1 MTTDSPQRSP
11 QGSARPLQQDR
22 REFLKL
28 AAAIPTALAATQAR
42 GADAPADKAKPAD
55 TTPMPQIQLGK
66 YSISRLIVGCHNV
79 DGGSHVSPFLD
90 KEMHDYYTPE
100 RAVQT
105 LRHCEEVGINTWQ
118 GHERGTLLM
127 SSDRTPAGGFREQ
140 AERILAGATPDC
152 SGRSGTGSVVVLRR
166 GYWRKSHDITFDPY
180 EKLLPRENLV
190 HVGTDTELALDAEF
204 HYPKYQVFLRFRKP
218 SPK

>member
-66 YSISRLIVGCHNV
+66 YSISRLIVGCHNI
-79 DGGSHVSPFLD
+79 DGGSHMSPFLD

-100 RAVQT
+100 RAVQIHARAGRPDVAT
-105 LRHCEEVGINTWQ
+105 LRGGRHQHLARTRTGHAAGDLQPSSEVGRQ
-118 GHERGTLLM
+118 
-127 SSDRTPAGGFREQ
+127 DVP
-140 AERILAGATPDC
+140 
-152 SGRSGTGSVVVLRR
+152 
-166 GYWRKSHDITFDPY
+166 
-180 EKLLPRENLV
+180 
-190 HVGTDTELALDAEF
+190 VGTHRFGRGHPTVCQDRRADRHGSSRGSYRRPVQGRTAI
-204 HYPKYQVFLRFRKP
+204 KYQVFLRFRKP
-218 SPK
+218 SSK